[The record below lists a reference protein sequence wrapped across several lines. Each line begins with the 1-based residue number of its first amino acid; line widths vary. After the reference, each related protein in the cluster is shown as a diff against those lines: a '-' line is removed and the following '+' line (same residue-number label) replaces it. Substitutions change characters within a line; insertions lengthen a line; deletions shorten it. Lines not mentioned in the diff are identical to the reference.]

1 MTDNRTAELPRMQ
14 LHRLL
19 EKHDVDYWCVQQ
31 TTFWNSES
39 GSEFLAYQYQVDGV
53 YKLAFKGVNV
63 TPEQAIAATLG
74 NSKSTADAIAEL
86 RKVVREAFSGES
98 VSILVEGHA
107 IMRAIDAVEAATL
120 GSDRDEIYNAG
131 FRNGVQ
137 AVFQQLEG
145 IESYE
150 ELQDLIAEYWGE
162 GEGNDER

>member
-74 NSKSTADAIAEL
+74 NGTCKVESKLFIERLYGADCYYDYTMECGGS
-86 RKVVREAFSGES
+86 FSWSE
-98 VSILVEGHA
+98 VEPPKRCPNCGK
-107 IMRAIDAVEAATL
+107 AVE
-120 GSDRDEIYNAG
+120 
-131 FRNGVQ
+131 Q
-137 AVFQQLEG
+137 
-145 IESYE
+145 
-150 ELQDLIAEYWGE
+150 
-162 GEGNDER
+162 